1 MRLWRVNSPKMAAFY
16 DILEHFIQVAL
27 TDKKAPKAINSTPKS
42 WPPGESSY
50 AENTIIAP
58 PKAAMTMELRPNNTL
73 CFFMLLKD

>member
-42 WPPGESSY
+42 
-50 AENTIIAP
+50 
-58 PKAAMTMELRPNNTL
+58 
-73 CFFMLLKD
+73 